1 MEPEFEEIKDAAEH
15 VRRRCFSD
23 CWQSKCDI
31 DACEDLDDIR
41 RVVIKYRQSIC
52 SEKSASLIVS
62 EYSDML
68 DAVGLRLQRYVDGRA
83 RLYLA

>member
-1 MEPEFEEIKDAAEH
+1 MEQEFEEIKDAAEH

-23 CWQSKCDI
+23 CWQSKRDIAACD
-31 DACEDLDDIR
+31 DLDDIR

-52 SEKSASLIVS
+52 SVQCANLIVS

-68 DAVGLRLQRYVDGRA
+68 DAVGLRLQRYVDGRV

>member
-1 MEPEFEEIKDAAEH
+1 MEPEFEEIKAAAER
-15 VRRRCFSD
+15 VRRRFFPD
-23 CWQSKCDI
+23 CWQSKRDI
-31 DACEDLDDIR
+31 DACEDLDDMR

-52 SEKSASLIVS
+52 SAQCANLIAFK
-62 EYSDML
+62 YSDML